1 MVTKMVK
8 LKLVLGDPSGK
19 TKQIEIEENTSKSFM
34 GLKIGDSLKGEVIDM
49 PGYEFLITG
58 GSDNAGFPMRRDV
71 VSANRKKLLLVSGIG
86 VRTNEPGRRIR
97 KTVSGGIIG
106 QNTAQV
112 NLKITKAGK
121 KPLFE
126 EAAPAEE
133 KKE

>member
-1 MVTKMVK
+1 MVK

-19 TKQIEIEENTSKSFM
+19 TKQVEIEEANSKSFM
-34 GLKIGDSLKGEVIDM
+34 GLKIGDTVKGELVDM
-49 PGYEFLITG
+49 AGFEFLITG

-97 KTVSGGIIG
+97 KTVAGGIIG
-106 QNTAQV
+106 ANTAQV
-112 NLKITKAGK
+112 NLKITKSGK
-121 KPLFE
+121 KPLFDE
-126 EAAPAEE
+126 AAAAPAAE